1 MWWPSRT
8 TDDKPPTTAGASCSV
23 VRRAPSVLWR
33 LPAVICLSALA
44 AGCFQP
50 LYGERTLTGEPSLRA
65 ALRGIDVAQ
74 IDAPGGSALARIAVE
89 VRNALLFD
97 LTGGDSQTPPTHR
110 LVIVLQTSTSSI
122 IVDPSTARPEF
133 EITALNANY
142 RLINVATNKLVMDGA
157 ASARVSYDIPG
168 QEQRFLML
176 RGQRDAQSRAAKVI
190 AEQIRNRLASFLVA
204 GT

>member
-8 TDDKPPTTAGASCSV
+8 TEDGRPRTEGLGLSVLCRLLSV
-23 VRRAPSVLWR
+23 V
-33 LPAVICLSALA
+33 CLAALA

-50 LYGERTLTGEPSLRA
+50 LYGERTITGEPALRA
-65 ALRGIDVAQ
+65 AFRGIDVAQ

-122 IVDPSTARPEF
+122 IVDPTTARPEF

-142 RLINVATNKLVMDGA
+142 RLIETRVIAPVLAAHIPLRQGIDAM
-157 ASARVSYDIPG
+157 ASAR
-168 QEQRFLML
+168 
-176 RGQRDAQSRAAKVI
+176 AAALLDPEGEALARCLAELDQHKSLSI
-190 AEQIRNRLASFLVA
+190 AAE
-204 GT
+204 

>member
-1 MWWPSRT
+1 M
-8 TDDKPPTTAGASCSV
+8 TDAFSV
-23 VRRAPSVLWR
+23 VRRLSSVVCF
-33 LPAVICLSALA
+33 AALV

-65 ALRGIDVAQ
+65 AFRGIDVAQ

-97 LTGGDSQTPPTHR
+97 MTGGAAQSPPTHR
-110 LVIVLQTSTSSI
+110 LVINLATHTSSI
-122 IVDPSTARPEF
+122 IVDPTTARPEF
-133 EITALNANY
+133 EITGLDANY
-142 RLINVATNKLVMDGA
+142 RLLEIASNRVVMDGSA
-157 ASARVSYDIPG
+157 TARVSYDIPG
-168 QEQRFLML
+168 QQQRFAML

-190 AEQIRNRLASFLVA
+190 AEQIRSRVASFLVA

>member
-8 TDDKPPTTAGASCSV
+8 TDDRRQTTDGGGCSV
-23 VRRAPSVLWR
+23 VRPPSFVLCR
-33 LPAVICLSALA
+33 LSAVVCLAVLA

-50 LYGERTLTGEPSLRA
+50 LYGERTLTGEPALRA
-65 ALRGIDVAQ
+65 AFRGIDVAQ

-97 LTGGDSQTPPTHR
+97 LTGGGSQTPPTHR

-122 IVDPSTARPEF
+122 IVDPTTARPEF

-142 RLINVATNKLVMDGA
+142 RLIDVATNKLVMDGA

-168 QEQRFLML
+168 QQQRFAML

>member
-1 MWWPSRT
+1 MWSPKRTAEDSRR
-8 TDDKPPTTAGASCSV
+8 TADALSVLRRLASV
-23 VRRAPSVLWR
+23 V
-33 LPAVICLSALA
+33 CLSALA

-65 ALRGIDVAQ
+65 AFRGIDVAQ

-97 LTGGDSQTPPTHR
+97 MTGGAAQTPPTHR
-110 LVIVLQTSTSSI
+110 LVINLGTQTSSI
-122 IVDPSTARPEF
+122 IVDPTTARPEF
-133 EITALNANY
+133 EITGLDANY
-142 RLINVATNKLVMDGA
+142 RLLEIGSNKVVMDGSA
-157 ASARVSYDIPG
+157 TARVSYDIPG
-168 QEQRFLML
+168 QQQRFAML

-190 AEQIRNRLASFLVA
+190 AEQIRTRVASFLVA